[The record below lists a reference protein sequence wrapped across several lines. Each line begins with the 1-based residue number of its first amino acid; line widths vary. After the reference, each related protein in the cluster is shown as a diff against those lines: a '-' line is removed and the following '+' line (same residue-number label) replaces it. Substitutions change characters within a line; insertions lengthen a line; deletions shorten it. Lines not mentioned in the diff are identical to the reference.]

1 MFDMLKGF
9 ISVRLGVTLDEIRKL
24 SGKLP
29 NKGTAASALTGIDC
43 LVKRAFDIRTK
54 PVQLT
59 LIKVKKADVTTVD
72 SNFGDVHTIAGSNIK
87 PCVV

>member
-1 MFDMLKGF
+1 
-9 ISVRLGVTLDEIRKL
+9 
-24 SGKLP
+24 
-29 NKGTAASALTGIDC
+29 